1 LPLVSLPGLSAP
13 KEMDLR
19 QIAIAIAGRL
29 IADLV
34 MSVFLLPALFV
45 WMARDKDVLPGP
57 ETKSES

>member
-1 LPLVSLPGLSAP
+1 
-13 KEMDLR
+13 MDLR